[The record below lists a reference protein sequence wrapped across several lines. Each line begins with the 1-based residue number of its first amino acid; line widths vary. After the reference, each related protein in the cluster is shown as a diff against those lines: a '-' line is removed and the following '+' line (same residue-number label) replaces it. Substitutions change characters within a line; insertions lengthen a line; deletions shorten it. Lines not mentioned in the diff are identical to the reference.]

1 VAPGKRMLSSMSPT
15 IIAKNGKPVLVT
27 GSPGGR
33 TIPNTVLSVVTN
45 VIDFGMDV
53 RAAVDAPRQH
63 HQWFPDEIQLEGK
76 NGEVAAKL
84 EVLGHKVKPVRQQG
98 DAHSIGIDERTGVYH
113 GAADRRI
120 NGKAAGY

>member
-1 VAPGKRMLSSMSPT
+1 MLSSQAPT
-15 IIAKNGKPVLVT
+15 IVARGGKVLLVT

-53 RAAVDAPRQH
+53 RAAIDSPRQH
-63 HQWFPDEIQLEGK
+63 HQWFPDELRLEGTDAELVK
-76 NGEVAAKL
+76 KL
-84 EVLGHKVKPVRQQG
+84 KALGHEVRTHQQG
-98 DAHSIGIDERTGVYH
+98 DAHSIWIDPKTGVYH
-113 GAADRRI
+113 GAADRRL